1 MKIEIPLKEVQE
13 FLSNSYH
20 KDIGLK
26 IIDENKIKVK
36 YFVSAILTI
45 NEVKEDAVSFYY
57 EVNGFVDLFAKAAH
71 FLEKEKLNTIPVE
84 WNSGTKEIIIDLKRF
99 LELSEFLKYLYI
111 SELYFANENI
121 ILVLNIKNI

>member
-36 YFVSAILTI
+36 YFVSAILKI
-45 NEVKEDAVSFYY
+45 NEVKGDSVSFYY
-57 EVNGFVDLFAKAAH
+57 EVNGYVDLFARAAH
-71 FLEKEKLNTIPVE
+71 FLEKEKLNSIPVE

-99 LELSEFLKYLYI
+99 RELSEFLKYLYI